1 MVGAAS
7 ISALDE
13 AYVRNRLTMTIV
25 LRYNSITHE
34 VSLVNNQVVLL
45 PLNLVIADLNS
56 ILAIT
61 TDIKELRDGT
71 SVLPGRITFLFRVF
85 FIFIPLVLL
94 FWRFVNICEDFYN
107 IFGF

>member
-1 MVGAAS
+1 MVGTAS

-13 AYVRNRLTMTIV
+13 AYVRNGLTMTIV
-25 LRYNSITHE
+25 LRYNSITYE

-61 TDIKELRDGT
+61 TNIKELWD
-71 SVLPGRITFLFRVF
+71 
-85 FIFIPLVLL
+85 
-94 FWRFVNICEDFYN
+94 
-107 IFGF
+107 